1 MTNLA
6 SNDKVN
12 EHANK
17 VLRQNLDINYN
28 IIPSR
33 RSERICSE
41 MVVMKRY
48 FFVSVPRRK
57 ETYLRCDKHS
67 NIA

>member
-48 FFVSVPRRK
+48 FFCFDAKKKR
-57 ETYLRCDKHS
+57 
-67 NIA
+67 NIFTM